1 MNHVSPV
8 ALRKRNAKTFLLYIS
23 IMIQSSVDF
32 VCILP
37 ELTMLI
43 LINVFILFVLGFS
56 AYSGKTMN
64 SEHIDFRLGYQITP
78 QISQP
83 LCNMV
88 VLSLLFTLGLYT
100 ILSY

>member
-8 ALRKRNAKTFLLYIS
+8 ALSEEQRQQKLFLLYIS

-43 LINVFILFVLGFS
+43 LINVFILFALGFS
-56 AYSGKTMN
+56 AYSGK
-64 SEHIDFRLGYQITP
+64 RLIRTY
-78 QISQP
+78 
-83 LCNMV
+83 
-88 VLSLLFTLGLYT
+88 
-100 ILSY
+100 

>member
-1 MNHVSPV
+1 
-8 ALRKRNAKTFLLYIS
+8 
-23 IMIQSSVDF
+23 
-32 VCILP
+32 
-37 ELTMLI
+37 MLI
-43 LINVFILFVLGFS
+43 LINVFILFAFRFFRLQWKNDEF
-56 AYSGKTMN
+56 K
-64 SEHIDFRLGYQITP
+64 HIDFRLGYQITP